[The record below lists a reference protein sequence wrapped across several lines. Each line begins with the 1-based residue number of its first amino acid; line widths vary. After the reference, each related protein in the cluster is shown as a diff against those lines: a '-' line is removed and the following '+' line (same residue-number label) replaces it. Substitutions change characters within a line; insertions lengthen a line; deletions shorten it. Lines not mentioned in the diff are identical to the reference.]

1 MNYDVTTK
9 VGDAPATT
17 NTITSTA
24 FPHVLR
30 VIASGFPN
38 TTPVVQSMQAM
49 LWAEVLMETGELT
62 ITTSNGTTFHIKR
75 QYETEVP
82 DHVEVHGDLG
92 EAGCNNPQLL
102 DACLRRIKRYEHLK
116 KVNLFLSPRIP
127 ADAPPHKHPG
137 WCEYLMVLTF
147 ESGCRLTVGVIQR
160 QPGANIEFHS

>member
-1 MNYDVTTK
+1 MNYNVTTK

-17 NTITSTA
+17 STIDSTA
-24 FPHVLR
+24 FPQVLR
-30 VIASGFPN
+30 DIASMFPN
-38 TTPVVQSMQAM
+38 ALRTAQSMQAL
-49 LWAEVLMETGELT
+49 LWAEELMETGELS

-116 KVNLFLSPRIP
+116 KANLFLSPRVP